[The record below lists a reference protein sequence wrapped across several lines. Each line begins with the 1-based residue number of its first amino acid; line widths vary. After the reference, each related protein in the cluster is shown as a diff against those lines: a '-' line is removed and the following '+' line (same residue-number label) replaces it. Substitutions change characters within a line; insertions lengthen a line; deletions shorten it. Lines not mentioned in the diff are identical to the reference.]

1 MITELTNA
9 IRSRQVSNPRTVL
22 GFYAGV
28 LGLLLTAAVAA
39 VGVLAST
46 KEDTSLIP
54 WLLGFAGLVV
64 LLLLIG
70 VFIVTL
76 IDPSK
81 LMLGQITGTEYANIH
96 RVVLGDSD
104 QGSRVEAV
112 PYIPSDAV
120 IVATEA
126 LTSTEELVNELEESV
141 E

>member
-28 LGLLLTAAVAA
+28 LAIVLAGDVTA
-39 VGVLAST
+39 VGILASN
-46 KEDTSLIP
+46 KVATSLIP
-54 WLLGFAGLVV
+54 WLLGFAALLV
-64 LLLLIG
+64 LLLLTG

-96 RVVLGDSD
+96 RIVLGDSD
-104 QGSRVEAV
+104 SGQRLETVQAV
-112 PYIPSDAV
+112 PTEATV
-120 IVATEA
+120 IATEA
-126 LTSTEELVNELEESV
+126 LSAAEGVLELEGGDE
-141 E
+141 